1 MAFTYERRAFVQQ
14 QGVKLKSKS
23 PRRWSASVCS
33 SKQQRNIAA
42 TSHLLR
48 HHDRVPL
55 LPGRSPFLCVS
66 NLVFSAAMTSVRGD
80 LRVFMTWRPTSTS
93 TRQELNQTISSTP
106 SPIEE
111 NDIVNLW
118 LILLL
123 APAHELLIIVF
134 RAEF

>member
-1 MAFTYERRAFVQQ
+1 MFAYKRWVFVQQ

-42 TSHLLR
+42 TSHLLCS
-48 HHDRVPL
+48 HHRVPL

-66 NLVFSAAMTSVRGD
+66 NLVFSAAMTSVGD
-80 LRVFMTWRPTSTS
+80 DLHVFVTWRPTSTS

-111 NDIVNLW
+111 NDIVNLS

-123 APAHELLIIVF
+123 EPAHELLILVF
-134 RAEF
+134 RSEF